1 MSKTQD
7 KRALRKAEAE
17 EFVRE
22 RRKKQIAIFESNF
35 EAGIKYFEENKDKM
49 SEEEIAIITLEIQ
62 SNLETIE
69 EFKKTWNV

>member
-69 EFKKTWNV
+69 DFKKTWNV

>member
-22 RRKKQIAIFESNF
+22 RRKKQIAIFEHNF
-35 EAGIKYFEENKDKM
+35 EAGLKYFEENKDKM
-49 SEEEIAIITLEIQ
+49 SEEEQAIITLEIQ
-62 SNLETIE
+62 ANLDTIE